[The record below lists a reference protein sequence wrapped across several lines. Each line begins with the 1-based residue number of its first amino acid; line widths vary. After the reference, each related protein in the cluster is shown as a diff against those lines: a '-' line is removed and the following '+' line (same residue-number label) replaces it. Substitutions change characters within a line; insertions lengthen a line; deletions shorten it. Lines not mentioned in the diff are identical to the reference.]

1 MYALVW
7 MRVLENVLREICKVM
22 ILVDVEK
29 AMDVGALLA
38 GVNHA
43 GPRTLVLGQVE
54 GAGG

>member
-1 MYALVW
+1 